1 VQGVRLAIFICL
13 GAIPAR
19 ASTPDVFGLGSEES
33 AVCGASAARVHDFS
47 AGHYDPAG
55 LTLVEKPEVS
65 IGVLGFGSTLSL
77 PGGKTQSIADPY
89 AVVVGAAAP
98 VPLLRWL
105 ENRIY
110 FGLALSILPT
120 GVVRVIAHNPTTD
133 AFFPLYDNRT
143 QRLVVLP
150 SVAVRLPKG
159 VSIGLGFNYLAGL
172 GGHVSGAEGTTR
184 AIEARVDE
192 AIFSI
197 LSVNAGI
204 RWQAKR
210 WLALALVYREQFS
223 VPFSTYSSNLV
234 AGQPINIDVDAQ
246 GLFTPHQLL
255 VGGAL
260 SLPKRVMLS
269 LDVGW
274 SHWSGWSGPFVTV
287 SSQLPLVGP
296 IDARPPAVNF
306 SDTGWFRLGVE
317 WLALDKPKAQVL
329 LRGGYGFESAALA
342 SPPAGTQL
350 QDGHKHRLALGL
362 GGRLPFGPMMF
373 RLDAH
378 AQLDVVGSAGIVW
391 AAGAMLTV
399 GQR

>member
-1 VQGVRLAIFICL
+1 MQGVRAAICICL
-13 GAIPAR
+13 MAGAAR

-65 IGVLGFGSTLSL
+65 IGVVGFDSTLSL

-89 AVVVGAAAP
+89 AVLVGAAAP

-105 ENRIY
+105 ENRVY

-120 GVVRVIAHNPTTD
+120 GVVRVIAHRPTE
-133 AFFPLYDNRT
+133 AFYPLYDNRT

-150 SVAVRLPKG
+150 SVAVRLPRG
-159 VSIGLGFNYLAGL
+159 VSIGMGFNYLAGL
-172 GGHVSGAEGTTR
+172 GGRVSGAEGSTR

-192 AIFSI
+192 AIFSVM
-197 LSVNAGI
+197 SVNAGI

-223 VPFSTYSSNLV
+223 VPFTTYSRNLV
-234 AGQPINIDVDAQ
+234 AGQPINIDVDAR
-246 GLFTPHQLL
+246 GLFTPHELL
-255 VGGAL
+255 VGGAFQ
-260 SLPKRVMLS
+260 LPRRVLLS
-269 LDVGW
+269 LDIGW

-296 IDARPPAVNF
+296 IDARPPPLKLE
-306 SDTGWFRLGVE
+306 DTGWFRAGVE
-317 WLALDKPKAQVL
+317 WIALDKTRAQ
-329 LRGGYGFESAALA
+329 LRLRSGYGFESAALS
-342 SPPAGTQL
+342 SPPAGTML
-350 QDGHKHRLALGL
+350 LDGHKHRIALGL
-362 GGRLPFGPMMF
+362 GGRLPFGPLSF